1 MVATRDHAG
10 HRHQG
15 PQGAVAEANDGHT
28 TTLCPN
34 PVVADGETERGQE
47 AIPVTRRVAAPADT
61 SLPDWAVS
69 GPDSAHRLVLVAS
82 VLAALAL
89 VALVVTVPELVD
101 RLAPWILGT
110 AAIGALLRVILIVS
124 RVDR

>member
-28 TTLCPN
+28 TTQRAN
-34 PVVADGETERGQE
+34 PVVADGEAERGE
-47 AIPVTRRVAAPADT
+47 AIPATRRVAVPADT
-61 SLPDWAVS
+61 RLPDWAVS

-89 VALVVTVPELVD
+89 IALVVTVPELVD